1 MRIPITK
8 AVDAGSLAAQFTA
21 ALGIP
26 VALSTRDPGQDDGK
40 GGTLPGV
47 VVLIDPATG
56 AELPDQDAAKVAA
69 VIAAHVIPP
78 PPVTPHKALANALA
92 TAATPADV
100 KTALMAFAGAVVT
113 QEDQARQRQNGG
125 RGGRGGGQGGGN

>member
-8 AVDAGSLAAQFTA
+8 AVDPVTLSAQFTA

-26 VALSTRDPGQDDGK
+26 VAVSTRNPGQSDGE

-56 AELPDQDAAKVAA
+56 NELPDQDPVKVAA

-78 PPVTPHKALANALA
+78 PPVTPAAALGNALA
-92 TAATPADV
+92 TAVTATDL
-100 KTALMAFAGAVVT
+100 KTALLSYASAIVT
-113 QEDQARQRQNGG
+113 IEQN
-125 RGGRGGGQGGGN
+125 QKKIPTP

>member
-1 MRIPITK
+1 MRIQNTK
-8 AVDAGSLAAQFTA
+8 AVDAGTLAAQFAA

-26 VALSTRDPGQDDGK
+26 VAVSTRDPGQSDGK

-56 AELPDQDAAKVAA
+56 QELPDQDATKVAA

-78 PPVTPHKALANALA
+78 PPVTPHKALANALGSAANVADLKAALA
-92 TAATPADV
+92 T
-100 KTALMAFAGAVVT
+100 FAGAVVA
-113 QEDQARQRQNGG
+113 QEGQARQRP
-125 RGGRGGGQGGGN
+125 GRGGGQGG

>member
-1 MRIPITK
+1 MRIPINK
-8 AVDAGSLAAQFTA
+8 ATDPGSLAAQFAA

-26 VALSTRDPGQDDGK
+26 VALSTRDPGQSDGK

-56 AELPDQDAAKVAA
+56 NELPDQDLTKVNA

-78 PPVTPHKALANALA
+78 PPVTPAAALANALGSA
-92 TAATPADV
+92 NNLADLKAAVAG
-100 KTALMAFAGAVVT
+100 FAGAVVA
-113 QEDQARQRQNGG
+113 QEAQARQRH
-125 RGGRGGGQGGGN
+125 GGGN

>member
-1 MRIPITK
+1 MRIPITN
-8 AVDAGSLAAQFTA
+8 AVDPVALSAQFTA

-26 VALSTRDPGQDDGK
+26 VAVSTRDPGQSDVK

-56 AELPDQDAAKVAA
+56 NELPDQDPAKVAA

-78 PPVTPHKALANALA
+78 PPVTPAAALA
-92 TAATPADV
+92 TALGSANSLADI
-100 KTALMAFAGAVVT
+100 KAALTGFAGAVVA
-113 QEDQARQRQNGG
+113 QEAQARQRPT
-125 RGGRGGGQGGGN
+125 RGVRG